1 MSRTKGEAAGDG
13 GMRSGTRMS
22 QENRKEGGSGKE
34 EEETEDN
41 GEDDREERR
50 GRRIVSWWLEA
61 PSPRIFLSLSFVVL
75 FSRWQSRF
83 AYEVNREGQWKRG
96 EWAERELESRAACA
110 PRLLEKP
117 TKRINE
123 S

>member
-1 MSRTKGEAAGDG
+1 MSRTKGEATGDS

-61 PSPRIFLSLSFVVL
+61 PSPRIFLSLSLSFVVL

-83 AYEVNREGQWKRG
+83 AYEVNRE
-96 EWAERELESRAACA
+96 RASGNGGNG
-110 PRLLEKP
+110 PRK
-117 TKRINE
+117 

>member
-1 MSRTKGEAAGDG
+1 MSRTKEEATGDG

-61 PSPRIFLSLSFVVL
+61 PSPRLILSLSLFRRFVFTMAKPVCI
-75 FSRWQSRF
+75 
-83 AYEVNREGQWKRG
+83 RG
-96 EWAERELESRAACA
+96 EHRGPVETGGMGRERVRV
-110 PRLLEKP
+110 
-117 TKRINE
+117 
-123 S
+123 

>member
-1 MSRTKGEAAGDG
+1 MSRTKEEATGDG

-61 PSPRIFLSLSFVVL
+61 PSPRLILSLSLSLSSFCFHDGKAGL
-75 FSRWQSRF
+75 HTRRTERSSG
-83 AYEVNREGQWKRG
+83 NGGNGPRE
-96 EWAERELESRAACA
+96 S
-110 PRLLEKP
+110 
-117 TKRINE
+117 
-123 S
+123 